1 VGQRAAQQG
10 HRTVEVGAMERVS
23 AHPALHVLVVDDERR
38 ALTNLQYLVMREPD
52 VRRCEM
58 CDGGAEAVERMTS
71 ANGRPD
77 IVFLDV
83 QMPEVD
89 GFDVVRRVGSAL
101 MPPVIFVTAHDAW
114 AVRAFE
120 VNAVDYLLKPV
131 ADERFAL
138 AMRRARSRMATT
150 EVVSLSQRLTSLL
163 SHVDERR
170 PEAALH
176 GADRAQR
183 IAVRD
188 GSRSLFLDPREIDWI
203 SAEDYCI
210 HIFTKERAHLVR
222 CTLAAFADKLDPARF
237 ARVHRSAV
245 VNVDR
250 IREIKTLHSGKI
262 AVCLMN
268 GHTVPVSRARVHS
281 LQALLR
287 TTTV

>member
-1 VGQRAAQQG
+1 MLPANASVDAAL
-10 HRTVEVGAMERVS
+10 EI
-23 AHPALHVLVVDDERR
+23 LVVDDERR
-38 ALTNLQYLVMREPD
+38 ALRNLQHLVLREPD
-52 VRRCEM
+52 VRRCET
-58 CDGGAEAVERMTS
+58 CSGGADAVERI
-71 ANGRPD
+71 AGAERRPD

-89 GFDVVRRVGSAL
+89 GFEVVRRVGSAR
-101 MPPVIFVTAHDAW
+101 MPPVVFVTAHDAW
-114 AVRAFE
+114 AVRAFD

-150 EVVSLSQRLTSLL
+150 EMATLSQRLVSLL
-163 SHVDERR
+163 SQVDERR
-170 PEAALH
+170 PETQAS
-176 GADRAQR
+176 GARSHR

-188 GSRSLFLDPREIDWI
+188 GGRSLFLDAGEIDWI

-210 HIFTKERAHLVR
+210 HIFAGERSHLVR
-222 CTLAAFADKLDPARF
+222 STLAAFADKLDPTRF

-250 IREIKTLHSGKI
+250 IREIKTLPAGQI
-262 AVCLMN
+262 VVCLMN
-268 GHTVPVSRARVHS
+268 GDTVPVSRARVHS

-287 TTTV
+287 TTP

>member
-1 VGQRAAQQG
+1 MLSAKASTDAA
-10 HRTVEVGAMERVS
+10 
-23 AHPALHVLVVDDERR
+23 LDVLVVDDERR
-38 ALTNLQYLVMREPD
+38 ALANLQYLVLREPD
-52 VRRCEM
+52 IRRCEV
-58 CDGGAEAVERMTS
+58 CDSGAEAVERIAS
-71 ANGRPD
+71 PQGRPD
-77 IVFLDV
+77 VVFLDV

-89 GFDVVRRVGSAL
+89 GFDVVRRVGSAM
-101 MPPVIFVTAHDAW
+101 MPPVVFVTAHHAW

-138 AMRRARSRMATT
+138 AMRRARSRVATS
-150 EVVSLSQRLTSLL
+150 EVASLSQRLSSLL
-163 SHVDERR
+163 SHVDERGR
-170 PEAALH
+170 EATRT
-176 GADRAQR
+176 GSDRAQR

-188 GSRSLFLDPREIDWI
+188 GSRSLFLDPRDIDWI

-210 HIFTKERAHLVR
+210 HIFAKERSYLIR
-222 CTLAAFADKLDPARF
+222 CTLAAFADKLDPACF

-262 AVCLMN
+262 VVGLMN
-268 GHTVPVSRARVHS
+268 GDTVPVSRARVHS

-287 TTTV
+287 TTKP

>member
-1 VGQRAAQQG
+1 MLPAK
-10 HRTVEVGAMERVS
+10 VS
-23 AHPALHVLVVDDERR
+23 ADTGLDVLVVDDERR
-38 ALTNLQYLVMREPD
+38 ALQNLRHLVLREPD
-52 VRRCEM
+52 VRDCAA
-58 CDGGAEAVERMTS
+58 CSGGAEAVERI
-71 ANGRPD
+71 AGGERPPD

-89 GFDVVRRVGSAL
+89 GFEVVRRVGL
-101 MPPVIFVTAHDAW
+101 GRMPPVVFVTAHDAW

-138 AMRRARSRMATT
+138 AMRRARSRTATAEMA
-150 EVVSLSQRLTSLL
+150 SLSDRLGSLL
-163 SHVDERR
+163 SRLDERR
-170 PEAALH
+170 SESPPSFPDHA
-176 GADRAQR
+176 RR

-188 GSRSLFLDPREIDWI
+188 GSRSLFLDAAEIDWI

-210 HIFTKERAHLVR
+210 HIFVGRRSHLVR
-222 CTLAAFADKLDPARF
+222 CTLAAFADRLDPSRF

-250 IREIKTLHSGKI
+250 IREIKTVPPGKI
-262 AVCLMN
+262 VVCLAN
-268 GHTVPVSRARVHS
+268 GDTVPVSRTRVHS

-287 TTTV
+287 TTP

>member
-1 VGQRAAQQG
+1 
-10 HRTVEVGAMERVS
+10 
-23 AHPALHVLVVDDERR
+23 
-38 ALTNLQYLVMREPD
+38 
-52 VRRCEM
+52 
-58 CDGGAEAVERMTS
+58 
-71 ANGRPD
+71 
-77 IVFLDV
+77 
-83 QMPEVD
+83 
-89 GFDVVRRVGSAL
+89 
-101 MPPVIFVTAHDAW
+101 
-114 AVRAFE
+114 
-120 VNAVDYLLKPV
+120 
-131 ADERFAL
+131 
-138 AMRRARSRMATT
+138 MATT

-163 SHVDERR
+163 SHVEERR
-170 PEAALH
+170 PEAALS
-176 GADRAQR
+176 GPDRAQR

-210 HIFTKERAHLVR
+210 HIFTKDRAHLVR

-250 IREIKTLHSGKI
+250 IREIKTLQSGKI

-287 TTTV
+287 TTTA

>member
-1 VGQRAAQQG
+1 MLSANASTDAA
-10 HRTVEVGAMERVS
+10 
-23 AHPALHVLVVDDERR
+23 LDVLVVDDERR

-52 VRRCEM
+52 VRRCET
-58 CDGGAEAVERMTS
+58 CDGGAEAVQRITS

-101 MPPVIFVTAHDAW
+101 MPPVVFVTAHHAW
-114 AVRAFE
+114 AVRAFD

-150 EVVSLSQRLTSLL
+150 EVASMSQRLAALL

-170 PEAALH
+170 PEAKLCS
-176 GADRAQR
+176 ADRAPR
-183 IAVRD
+183 IEVRD
-188 GSRSLFLDPREIDWI
+188 GSRSLFLDPQEIDWI

-210 HIFTKERAHLVR
+210 HIFAQERSHVVR
-222 CTLAAFADKLDPARF
+222 CTLAAFADKLDPTCF

-245 VNVDR
+245 VNVNR
-250 IREIKTLHSGKI
+250 ICEIKTLQSGKI
-262 AVCLMN
+262 AVCLKN

-287 TTTV
+287 TTTP

>member
-1 VGQRAAQQG
+1 MLSANAPTDAA
-10 HRTVEVGAMERVS
+10 
-23 AHPALHVLVVDDERR
+23 LDVLVVDDERR
-38 ALTNLQYLVMREPD
+38 ALTNLRYLVLREPD
-52 VRRCEM
+52 VRSCEV
-58 CDGGAEAVERMTS
+58 CDGGAEAVERIIS
-71 ANGRPD
+71 ANARPD

-101 MPPVIFVTAHDAW
+101 MPPVVFVTAHHAW
-114 AVRAFE
+114 AVRAFD

-150 EVVSLSQRLTSLL
+150 EVASMSQRLAALL

-170 PEAALH
+170 SEAKLSIP
-176 GADRAQR
+176 DRAKR

-188 GSRSLFLDPREIDWI
+188 GGRSLFLDPREIDWI

-210 HIFTKERAHLVR
+210 HIFTKERSHLVR
-222 CTLAAFADKLDPARF
+222 CTLAAFADKLDPTCF

-250 IREIKTLHSGKI
+250 IREIKTLPSGKI

-268 GHTVPVSRARVHS
+268 GHIVPVSRARVHS

-287 TTTV
+287 TTTP